1 MGPYAIV
8 RIQDTFD
15 ADFFH
20 YAMRGRLLLEHGL
33 YNWYPYYAGGMPA
46 FAWQSPPDHL
56 LTLISAFIPMW
67 LVYGLLRITLMTLA
81 GYGMYQLLLR
91 LFQVKRALAVFGG
104 AAFAFFVTF
113 AVENFVFNYAF
124 PIFFIWWL
132 DLQDPDIRFFS
143 KILRVLGLLGISLLS
158 YPVLTLPYF
167 PLLHLA
173 LVVCFY
179 HNLGPRKPLIINTIL
194 IWVGY
199 VLLYVPTLYAL
210 LKYIPLA
217 HRNYPFSFPGLSAG
231 LRTLADCF
239 YSILVFPPT
248 LLLLIMGLPLLWR
261 VWRLKTIYAFVLA
274 IMACHAFFSS
284 SMKYIFKDHF
294 ISRLD
299 LYHISVLLPI
309 CGILAVT
316 LVLEEMLV
324 QRQTRYQLLLVGL
337 GLIVSLWLPNPIIK
351 IFTCLMGLGAYAITK
366 WRADASKEGAL
377 AAVMMAGACVIF
389 VVSLSALG
397 MAAKQQDILN
407 YHPYARN
414 HGNYSFLSRLAEESR
429 KEVFRVGTIDIPPT
443 VAQSYGLETV
453 AQRGGLF
460 NRYYKQLIKTVIKPQ
475 LDSSEKERYFDNYW
489 YTLYLTTFDPT
500 NRSQTYH
507 SDQPRSI
514 NQWHIPLLI
523 MMNTKYL
530 ISKNPIEGIEAC
542 GDLVQKIEGD
552 EFPLKFLRNT
562 RIGQAFRKP
571 LWIYHLRQAF
581 PRGFLARDPVVLP
594 DHQQVM
600 DRLAQQSVG
609 GLQKNIFF
617 AAGDLPPAGFQ
628 GSETPAS
635 PESSQNLRLTEFSP
649 DRLVFEGTI
658 SSPEFLVV
666 TNNYDPGWQAL
677 INGVKTPIYRA
688 NLAFQAVY
696 LKQAG
701 SFRAVLE
708 YRDSALWWL
717 QVATIMGM
725 LLFLVPALRGG
736 EIYRQDGRCALEAQ
750 PAQAGGICQLAKA
763 RTMEPNLA
771 PWWLIC
777 LSDLIVVISL
787 TMYFL
792 YSQHFTM
799 AEYKVYIMSAIPVSG
814 VLLGIWAA
822 TLLKRGKL
830 WELP

>member
-1 MGPYAIV
+1 
-8 RIQDTFD
+8 
-15 ADFFH
+15 
-20 YAMRGRLLLEHGL
+20 
-33 YNWYPYYAGGMPA
+33 
-46 FAWQSPPDHL
+46 
-56 LTLISAFIPMW
+56 
-67 LVYGLLRITLMTLA
+67 MT
-81 GYGMYQLLLR
+81 Y
-91 LFQVKRALAVFGG
+91 VF
-104 AAFAFFVTF
+104 
-113 AVENFVFNYAF
+113 
-124 PIFFIWWL
+124 
-132 DLQDPDIRFFS
+132 
-143 KILRVLGLLGISLLS
+143 
-158 YPVLTLPYF
+158 VLT
-167 PLLHLA
+167 
-173 LVVCFY
+173 
-179 HNLGPRKPLIINTIL
+179 
-194 IWVGY
+194 
-199 VLLYVPTLYAL
+199 
-210 LKYIPLA
+210 
-217 HRNYPFSFPGLSAG
+217 
-231 LRTLADCF
+231 
-239 YSILVFPPT
+239 
-248 LLLLIMGLPLLWR
+248 
-261 VWRLKTIYAFVLA
+261 
-274 IMACHAFFSS
+274 IMACYALFSS
-284 SMKYIFKDHF
+284 SMKYIIQDLF
-294 ISRLD
+294 IARLD

-309 CGILAVT
+309 CGILAAT

-324 QRQTRYQLLLVGL
+324 QRQNRYQLLLLGL

-351 IFTCLMGLGAYAITK
+351 IFTCFLGLGAFAITK
-366 WRADASKEGAL
+366 WGTDSSKKSAL
-377 AAVMMAGACVIF
+377 AAVMMAGACVVF

-429 KEVFRVGTIDIPPT
+429 KEVFRVGTIDVYPT

-460 NRYYKQLIKTVIKPQ
+460 NRFYKQLIKTIIKPQ
-475 LDSSEKERYFDNYW
+475 LDSREKERWFDNYW

-500 NRSQTYH
+500 NPSQTFH

-552 EFPLKFLRNT
+552 ELPLQFLRNT

-571 LWIYHLRQAF
+571 LWIYRLRQAF

-600 DRLAQQSVG
+600 DRLAQKSVG
-609 GLQKNIFF
+609 ELQKNVFF
-617 AAGDLPPAGFQ
+617 AAGDLPPVGFP
-628 GSETPAS
+628 GSETPS
-635 PESSQNLRLTEFSP
+635 PPEPSQNPRLTEFSP

-708 YRDSALWWL
+708 YRDPALWWL
-717 QVATIMGM
+717 QGATIMGM

-736 EIYRQDGRCALEAQ
+736 EIRRQGGRCALEAQ
-750 PAQAGGICQLAKA
+750 SAQTRGVGQLETA
-763 RTMEPNLA
+763 RTMESNLA

-777 LSDLIVVISL
+777 LSDLMVVISL

-792 YSQHFTM
+792 YSQNFPM
-799 AEYKVYIMSAIPVSG
+799 AEYKAYIMSAIPVSG
-814 VLLGIWAA
+814 VLLGIWGA

-830 WELP
+830 GELT